1 MQALRRRHDI
11 HAMKIEEHERVSIFG
26 RKRPERT
33 LNEPSLLVG
42 LVPDSISRG
51 SAGSA
56 IASSVMVRGGILRTS
71 VRIQVGGEG
80 KQPCGESSL
89 TAPFRQSSK
98 RSDEG
103 FLGHVFGSA
112 AVVAEPRHVDERTL
126 PASNDLPERGQISP
140 QYAINGLCVVRRA
153 HDLLDIR
160 E

>member
-1 MQALRRRHDI
+1 
-11 HAMKIEEHERVSIFG
+11 MKIEEHERVSIFG

-42 LVPDSISRG
+42 LDARLDITW
-51 SAGSA
+51 
-56 IASSVMVRGGILRTS
+56 IGGFSNRIERDGPWRNPADLRP
-71 VRIQVGGEG
+71 VQVGGEG

-112 AVVAEPRHVDERTL
+112 AVVAEPVRHVDERTL
-126 PASNDLPERGQISP
+126 PASNDLLERGQISL